1 VLCIGLQPSG
11 EERVFITYSTVREEK
26 AMQKSTIIILTS
38 GLLLA
43 AGVAVYELAAPKPA
57 LSPSPP
63 TVYPLQAVAPTTPV
77 LPDSSSLPSAQQ
89 TQPMSSINSQPN
101 YAAPGPTASQTT
113 LRAETPRTAVVPPL
127 PGNSYV
133 EQSQTTTTTVT
144 PVPAPHRV
152 YVRRHVVYHKHKDKV
167 HIARAVKHTT
177 MFALKL
183 PGRAAI

>member
-1 VLCIGLQPSG
+1 
-11 EERVFITYSTVREEK
+11 
-26 AMQKSTIIILTS
+26 MQKSTIIILTS

-43 AGVAVYELAAPKPA
+43 AGVAAYELAAPKPA

-63 TVYPLQAVAPTTPV
+63 TVYPLQAETPV
-77 LPDSSSLPSAQQ
+77 TPALPDSSSLPSGQPA
-89 TQPMSSINSQPN
+89 QPMSSLNSQTN
-101 YAAPGPTASQTT
+101 FAAPGPTASQTT
-113 LRAETPRTAVVPPL
+113 LRAETPAAAVLPPV

-133 EQSQTTTTTVT
+133 EQSKTTTTTVT
-144 PVPAPHRV
+144 PAPAPHRV
-152 YVRRHVVYHKHKDKV
+152 YVRRHVVYHRHNDKV